1 METVIGLGVL
11 AAITL
16 VIGMI
21 YIAFAKA
28 EEKRQKEE
36 AADFQRRVE
45 ARNEQIRLRA
55 ERERLESYARREVV
69 RPAAAKPRV
78 KPAKPLVTRYEDSY
92 RRDDNDDL
100 MAASVAAVAIA
111 TAYEPNYTPYEE
123 PTRSYDSGSS
133 SNYD

>member
-1 METVIGLGVL
+1 MF
-11 AAITL
+11 
-16 VIGMI
+16 

-36 AADFQRRVE
+36 AADFQRRVD

-55 ERERLESYARREVV
+55 ERERAALNAQRKAAS
-69 RPAAAKPRV
+69 PAPVAKPRV
-78 KPAKPLVTRYEDSY
+78 KPAKPLITRYEDSY
-92 RRDDNDDL
+92 RRDDSDDL

-111 TAYEPNYTPYEE
+111 TAYEPSYTPYEE

-133 SNYD
+133 SSYDSGSSSSYD